1 MEFKKGKS
9 GNPGGRPN
17 SLPFKTALEMEIK
30 AAGADHKALRAI
42 ASKLIDEATDGNM
55 MAIHAIA
62 DRLDGKPVR
71 TPQITLQG
79 KLSDLD
85 AAEALSA
92 IADAV
97 VSGELTPQ
105 EGQQIGSIIEQ
116 KTKAVELVDLH
127 CRINELER
135 SKQ

>member
-1 MEFKKGKS
+1 MAFKKGTS
-9 GNPGGRPN
+9 GNPSGRPH

-30 AAGADHKALRAI
+30 NAGADHKALRSI
-42 ASKLIDEATDGNM
+42 ARKLIDEATDGNM
-55 MAIHAIA
+55 TAINAIA

-71 TPQITLQG
+71 TPQITMDG

-85 AAEALSA
+85 AAAALSV

-105 EGQQIGSIIEQ
+105 EGQQIGGIIES
-116 KTKAVELVDLH
+116 KVKAVESK
-127 CRINELER
+127 ELER
-135 SKQ
+135 RITELEKQRK